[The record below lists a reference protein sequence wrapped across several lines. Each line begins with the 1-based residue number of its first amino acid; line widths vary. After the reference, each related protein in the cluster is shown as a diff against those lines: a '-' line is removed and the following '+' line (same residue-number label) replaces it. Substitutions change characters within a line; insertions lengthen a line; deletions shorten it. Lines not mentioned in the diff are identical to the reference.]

1 MRKFLLF
8 LFFGSI
14 FFTNAL
20 SDEFKCKYKSIDKE
34 INFEIIDKEYVV
46 YNDDFEE
53 IIFENSHYI
62 LFRSSAEYTSKVF
75 NKFTK
80 DFSGVMGIGESEI
93 KKVQQGKLSP
103 VFANCSKIKKTKV
116 AKTETKKTEKKF
128 ENEIKVK
135 TTKKE
140 ENLAE
145 ENALANKKFLADL
158 ETQFGKECESSFF
171 SSLFNKGFK
180 KGTQEYKDCLKDYND
195 QRLIRIK
202 KEAEEKKILEKK
214 LANMDQMERI
224 QYQCEKVFNFYK
236 HSKKFKDCTL
246 QVYIAEAEAR
256 RIDLEKEVLLAQLES
271 SKLKLKTAQLELEIS
286 KANEEAKKI
295 EEAQRVAELEEQ
307 KTRELEEQRKV
318 LAKKETNNAKGL
330 GSFLDLISVGL
341 QIYSLTSP
349 TPSIGS
355 GSSVSSAMQCFTSGM
370 FQYCN

>member
-1 MRKFLLF
+1 MMKKFLLF
-8 LFFGSI
+8 LLFGSI

-20 SDEFKCKYKSIDKE
+20 SNEFKCKYKSIDKE
-34 INFEIIDKEYVV
+34 INFKIIDKEFVE
-46 YNDDFEE
+46 YNSEFET
-53 IIFENSHYI
+53 ITFENSQYI
-62 LFRSSAEYTSKVF
+62 LFYSSEEYSSKVF
-75 NKFTK
+75 NKFTN
-80 DFSGVMGIGESEI
+80 DFSGVLGTRETEI
-93 KKVQQGKLSP
+93 KKIQQGKLSP

-135 TTKKE
+135 KTKKE
-140 ENLAE
+140 ENLVE

-158 ETQFGKECESSFF
+158 ETQFGKDCESTFF

-180 KGTQEYKDCLKDYND
+180 KGTPEYEDCLKDKNN
-195 QRLIRIK
+195 QRLAKIN
-202 KEAEEKKILEKK
+202 KEAKEKKNLEKK
-214 LANMDQMERI
+214 LADMSQMERI

-246 QVYIAEAEAR
+246 QVYVAEAEAR

-286 KANEEAKKI
+286 KANEEAK
-295 EEAQRVAELEEQ
+295 RVAQLEEQ
-307 KTRELEEQRKV
+307 RTRELEQQREL

-330 GSFLDLISVGL
+330 GSFLDLVSVGL

-355 GSSVSSAMQCFTSGM
+355 GSSASSALQCFTSGM